1 MQSYAHCLQARTT
14 GKRSAVRAHAS
25 KTSPTSSNPI
35 RHAHPKAQNVF
46 STSKRDERTI
56 KRSALIS
63 RIEKSK
69 AQPKKQR
76 RPSKKLVADLESL
89 AAALP
94 DAPPRDDQVT
104 ETGIARIRHR
114 SLKSKPGA
122 MKKREKII
130 SMEKDRFNRNMAQM
144 AAVQSPASGQ
154 IDTSQSTSTGA
165 DGQSRSKWAAL
176 RSHIQ
181 QTMDHRPES

>member
-1 MQSYAHCLQARTT
+1 MAPTM
-14 GKRSAVRAHAS
+14 GKRSAIRARAS
-25 KTSPTSSNPI
+25 KTSSTTSNPT
-35 RHAHPKAQNVF
+35 RHTHPKAQNAF
-46 STSKRDERTI
+46 STTKKDKRMI

-69 AQPKKQR
+69 AQPKKRR
-76 RPSKKLVADLESL
+76 RPSKKLVADLEAL

-130 SMEKDRFNRNMAQM
+130 SREKDRFNRNMAQM

-154 IDTSQSTSTGA
+154 IDTSQSTSTDA

-181 QTMDHRPES
+181 QTMDHRPDS

>member
-1 MQSYAHCLQARTT
+1 MAPTA
-14 GKRSAVRAHAS
+14 GKRSALRARAS
-25 KTSPTSSNPI
+25 KTSRPSSNPV
-35 RHAHPKAQNVF
+35 RRSHSTPQSAF
-46 STSKRDERTI
+46 SASKKDKRIT

-69 AQPKKQR
+69 ARPKKRR

-94 DAPPRDDQVT
+94 DAPPREDQVT
-104 ETGIARIRHR
+104 EEGIVRIKHP

-122 MKKREKII
+122 MKKKEKII
-130 SMEKDRFNRNMAQM
+130 STEKDRFNRNMAQL
-144 AAVQSPASGQ
+144 ATIQNSTAGP
-154 IDTSQSTSTGA
+154 IDTMQGTAVGT
-165 DGQSRSKWAAL
+165 DGQSRNKWAAL

-181 QTMDHRPES
+181 QTMEQRPSP

>member
-1 MQSYAHCLQARTT
+1 MAPIA
-14 GKRSAVRAHAS
+14 GKRSALRARAF
-25 KTSPTSSNPI
+25 KTSTTPSNPI
-35 RHAHPKAQNVF
+35 RRTH
-46 STSKRDERTI
+46 STFQSAFGATKKDKRII

-69 AQPKKQR
+69 DQPRKRR

-94 DAPPRDDQVT
+94 DAPPREDQVT
-104 ETGIARIRHR
+104 EKGIVRIKHR

-122 MKKREKII
+122 MKKKEKII
-130 SMEKDRFNRNMAQM
+130 SMEKNRFDRNMAQL
-144 AAVQSPASGQ
+144 ATIQNSTAEP
-154 IDTSQSTSTGA
+154 IDTMQGTAVGT
-165 DGQSRSKWAAL
+165 DGQSRNKWAAL

-181 QTMDHRPES
+181 QTMEQRPCS

>member
-1 MQSYAHCLQARTT
+1 MAPTT
-14 GKRSAVRAHAS
+14 GKRSAIRARAS
-25 KTSPTSSNPI
+25 TTSSTSSNSI
-35 RHAHPKAQNVF
+35 RHTHPRAQNGF
-46 STSKRDERTI
+46 RTTKKDKRMI
-56 KRSALIS
+56 KHSALIS

-69 AQPKKQR
+69 AQPKKRR

-94 DAPPRDDQVT
+94 DAPPRDDHVT
-104 ETGIARIRHR
+104 ETGIATMRHR

-122 MKKREKII
+122 MKKKEKII

-144 AAVQSPASGQ
+144 AAVQTPDSTQMEA
-154 IDTSQSTSTGA
+154 SQSTAASTQV
-165 DGQSRSKWAAL
+165 QSRSKWAAL

-181 QTMDHRPES
+181 QTMEQRPTS